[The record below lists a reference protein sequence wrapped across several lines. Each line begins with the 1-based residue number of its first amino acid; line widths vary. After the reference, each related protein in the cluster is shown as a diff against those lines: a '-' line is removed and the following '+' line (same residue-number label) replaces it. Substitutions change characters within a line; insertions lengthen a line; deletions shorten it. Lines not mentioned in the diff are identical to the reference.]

1 MVTRSYIVSRTFL
14 NLFFETRKFIG
25 IMPNRKKKEHSMAE
39 WYLLNSVW
47 IIIPDQ
53 EMKTKGK
60 MKQVWNEKK
69 KAATRTE
76 TLIYQWANIAKK
88 AFRLH
93 WSFDLGEVSFPQPSL
108 KRRYSHTEN
117 FLQKLEVFGSLNET
131 PTQSKT
137 KWPNQNKRI
146 TDIATNFQI
155 DKLSSRKT
163 YSGKHFCL
171 SAAGLG
177 SHTRWNSLLN
187 LFILLYFLIFH
198 H

>member
-1 MVTRSYIVSRTFL
+1 MISVEFSLNNYTRSG
-14 NLFFETRKFIG
+14 NENKRK
-25 IMPNRKKKEHSMAE
+25 NEASLKWKKK
-39 WYLLNSVW
+39 
-47 IIIPDQ
+47 
-53 EMKTKGK
+53 
-60 MKQVWNEKK
+60 KK

-131 PTQSKT
+131 PTQSK
-137 KWPNQNKRI
+137 WPNQNKRI